1 MDQGPGD
8 LCLSFIPL
16 HKTLGNGQIEQE
28 IVRVPQAC
36 STGTSGLPKLH
47 PRPELPSRGRL
58 HGVPWDPRIVRMLE
72 RFPALQVIRNTPMVR
87 VDVLRGEL
95 PEVEVLAKMEC
106 LNPGGSL
113 KDRPVLRMLLSALE
127 DHRLASGKTVLDSS
141 SGNAGIAY
149 AMIGGIIGVPVEIV
163 IPENASIERKKRLR
177 AHGARLVFT
186 DAQLGYDEALR
197 EVRRRWKSNPDHY
210 FFCDQYGNDDN
221 WRAHYETTAA
231 EILEQTGGRLTH
243 FVVGVGTGGTLTGAG
258 RRLKE
263 HDPRIKIVS
272 IVPEVFPGIEGLKPL
287 GRPEDIVP
295 AILDQALIDERVPI
309 TSDEAHA
316 MCVRLACAGFFVGQ
330 SSGAYMAGLERVAR
344 RERRGRFVTLF
355 NDLGERYF
363 STRLW
368 D

>member
-1 MDQGPGD
+1 M
-8 LCLSFIPL
+8 S
-16 HKTLGNGQIEQE
+16 
-28 IVRVPQAC
+28 
-36 STGTSGLPKLH
+36 
-47 PRPELPSRGRL
+47 
-58 HGVPWDPRIVRMLE
+58 WDPCIEPLLARYPVLRAVGHT
-72 RFPALQVIRNTPMVR
+72 ALVP
-87 VDVLRGEL
+87 VDILRGEL
-95 PEVEVLAKMEC
+95 PDVEVWVKMES

-113 KDRPVLRMLLSALE
+113 KDRPVLRMVLGALAE
-127 DHRLASGKTVLDSS
+127 GRLRPGMILLDSS

-149 AMIGGIIGVPVEIV
+149 AMIGRIIGLPVEIV
-163 IPENASIERKKRLR
+163 IPDNASTERKKRLS

-186 DAQLGYDEALR
+186 DAIQGYDEALR
-197 EVRRRWKSNPDHY
+197 EVHRRYEADPDRY
-210 FFCDQYGNDDN
+210 FFCDQYSNPDN

-243 FVVGVGTGGTLTGAG
+243 VVLGVGTGGTVTGVG

-263 HDPRIKIVS
+263 HDPTIRLVCVI
-272 IVPEVFPGIEGLKPL
+272 PDAFPGIEGLKPL
-287 GRPEDIVP
+287 GSPEDIVP
-295 AILDQALIDERVPI
+295 AILDESVIDERIPV

-316 MCVRLACAGFFVGQ
+316 MCLRLARGGFFVGQ
-330 SSGAYMAGLERVAR
+330 SSGAYMAGVERIAR